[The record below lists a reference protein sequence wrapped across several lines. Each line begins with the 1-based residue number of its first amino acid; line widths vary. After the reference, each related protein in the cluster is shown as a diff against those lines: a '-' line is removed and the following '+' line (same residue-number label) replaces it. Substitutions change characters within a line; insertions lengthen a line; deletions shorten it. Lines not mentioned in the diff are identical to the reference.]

1 MMDRRRPRRRHR
13 PGEQFTIFVKHVPE
27 VVDIKTLKGRK
38 WVE

>member
-1 MMDRRRPRRRHR
+1 MMDRRRPRRRQR
-13 PGEQFTIFVKHVPE
+13 PGERLTISVEHVPE